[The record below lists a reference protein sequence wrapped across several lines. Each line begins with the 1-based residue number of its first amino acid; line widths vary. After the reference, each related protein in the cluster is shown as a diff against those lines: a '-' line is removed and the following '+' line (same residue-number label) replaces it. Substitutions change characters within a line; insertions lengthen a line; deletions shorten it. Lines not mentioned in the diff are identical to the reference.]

1 MKKLLTLLLI
11 FCFYTQSIN
20 SIYLQGQ
27 FFSSSVAQETDE
39 GEEDD
44 KPKGREKKIQKELN
58 KELRKACSEEE
69 GTCDYDYDGEGAAKG
84 DGVRLAAEQI
94 ILYTMTFITLR
105 KLVNCLTVKA
115 MFTGPNLTFKKK
127 YNCLGWGTIG
137 ELAGVVALLS
147 GEIAQALMVNK
158 AVKDEMENASNNKVK
173 KRLRRALNDEDSKES
188 EKHYKIK
195 EITGNLGEFAD
206 ECEDKDDLEGEQKKR
221 CNRQIEPL
229 QALARIIDKQ
239 IQAAKVKTILYTIAA
254 TTFTLATVTDLIAAA
269 TEKTVESVD
278 IGATTTRCSIA
289 AMTAASTLGVAVTVV
304 NACNTACLG
313 WGSAC
318 PTFFTILNSVAETP
332 ITSQETA
339 LTLAA
344 PNSACGKA
352 DKAVTVTCAEM
363 EKAAAEKAAEEAVKE
378 GMKQAFTSVMNPAYS
393 LGNLGVNGRF
403 FALTPQNK
411 KNDFDLLDLIF
422 KKSYAGITFKGKDKT
437 QLTRFYSSIVM
448 AAGGVATYFVLS
460 KSISIA
466 EDSWYFSNLKRA
478 VWHGVQA
485 GLVWT
490 NFTMTRFLSRRLEV
504 EKRELENY
512 ISEVEA
518 AISGNPT
525 SMDVDRLVPTQEV
538 GRDFESQ
545 FKQEF
550 DDAFGKEKSPCPK
563 GGDGKGG
570 CMKMQPMMSQV
581 IGGLGLDGLVGQTSN
596 DVAKYADL
604 MANKNKLNSN
614 ALKLGQK
621 IAAAKGPLDRLKK
634 KLMKKYNAMRAK
646 EGKKPFEF
654 EKLSANLLKTLKD
667 KFYEATGQTANAS
680 VASLDKKAKKEKPL
694 AKAKKKLAAAEKKEG
709 KAGAEANGFT
719 FDFQKQK
726 EEGINDGNVVDDT
739 DADQYTVGDADI
751 TKGTSKDIF
760 KVITTRYFK
769 SAYPV
774 LVEQAK

>member
-27 FFSSSVAQETDE
+27 FFSSSVAQDTEE
-39 GEEDD
+39 GEEENE
-44 KPKGREKKIQKELN
+44 PKGREKKIQEDLN
-58 KELRKACSEEE
+58 KELGKACSEEE
-69 GTCDYDYDGEGAAKG
+69 GGTCDYDYDGEGAAKG

-105 KLVNCLTVKA
+105 KLVNCIKVKA
-115 MFTGPNLTFKKK
+115 MFAGANLTFKKK

-173 KRLRRALNDEDSKES
+173 KRLRRALNDEDSKKS

-195 EITGNLGEFAD
+195 EITGHLGEFAD
-206 ECEDKDDLEGEQKKR
+206 ECEDKDELEGEQKKR
-221 CNRQIEPL
+221 CNKQIEPL

-254 TTFTLATVTDLIAAA
+254 TTFTLATVIDLIAAA
-269 TEKTVESVD
+269 TEKTVDSVD
-278 IGATTTRCSIA
+278 IGATTARCA
-289 AMTAASTLGVAVTVV
+289 TATAAA
-304 NACNTACLG
+304 TATGPLAPLA
-313 WGSAC
+313 SAC
-318 PTFFTILNSVAETP
+318 VIACGEWTPACSSFFSILNSVAETP
-332 ITSQETA
+332 IPSTEI
-339 LTLAA
+339 AA
-344 PNSACGKA
+344 ILSASNTACGVA
-352 DKAVTVTCAEM
+352 DKKLSLQCGAF
-363 EKAAAEKAAEEAVKE
+363 EKAAKKSAEKITVDVATVNAAY
-378 GMKQAFTSVMNPAYS
+378 GGTGHSVI
-393 LGNLGVNGRF
+393 
-403 FALTPQNK
+403 
-411 KNDFDLLDLIF
+411 NDKFSTILNYRYDLLNLIF
-422 KKSYAGITFKGKDKT
+422 KKSYAGITLKGKDKT

-485 GLVWT
+485 GLVWA
-490 NFTMTRFLSRRLEV
+490 NFTMTRRLSRRLEV

-512 ISEVEA
+512 ISEVDA
-518 AISGNPT
+518 ALGDSPS
-525 SMDVDRLVPTQEV
+525 SMDVDRLVPVQEV
-538 GRDFESQ
+538 GRDFDDQ
-545 FKQEF
+545 FLQDF
-550 DDAFGKEKSPCPK
+550 NDAYANEKSPCPK

-570 CMKMQPMMSQV
+570 CMKMQPMMNQV
-581 IGGLGLDGLVGQTSN
+581 IGGLNLDGLVGQTSN

-604 MANKNKLNSN
+604 MANKNKLNQN

-621 IAAAKGPLDRLKK
+621 IAAAKGPLDKLKK

-646 EGKKPFEF
+646 DGQKPFEF
-654 EKLSANLLKTLKD
+654 EKLSANLLQTLKD

-680 VASLDKKAKKEKPL
+680 VASLDKKAKKEKPV
-694 AKAKKKLAAAEKKEG
+694 ANAKKKLAAAEKKEG

-719 FDFQKQK
+719 FEFDKQK
-726 EEGINDGNVVDDT
+726 EEGISDGNVVDDT

-751 TKGTSKDIF
+751 TKGTAKDIF

-774 LVEQAK
+774 LVEEVK